1 MDPRDHSI
9 EVTAFCLESSAADR
23 RSRIGPQD
31 AGEPLFGGGIVG
43 DHSGAPCSLSCR
55 PRPSGTGPNQDLWG
69 PSQSRPESP
78 LSSPAPNPKTSPSMS
93 YSPVSSALRRLFPY
107 LAAACQDDHCQR
119 QCKQTVAR
127 ARRDAASHRRFHSED
142 TYGTGATRIWLYVR
156 CRIGMASSW
165 GNAPYFFASAHHKSR
180 NSLSL
185 SGCWLARSAVSV
197 KSTATL

>member
-69 PSQSRPESP
+69 PSQSCPESP
-78 LSSPAPNPKTSPSMS
+78 LSSPAPNPKTP
-93 YSPVSSALRRLFPY
+93 PCR
-107 LAAACQDDHCQR
+107 DDHCQR

-156 CRIGMASSW
+156 CRMGMASSW